1 MGFEWERAMGSVCS
15 GSGKE
20 WENGS
25 RKENGKQSNWR
36 CVFVVLRFVCTK
48 KTKAVAMKMQRRRMG
63 WWDWEVVV
71 GGEGKQ
77 LQLDALFV
85 RCLHITHVCPRHM
98 CAVVERGWE
107 GSEGWGSA
115 CVYVCVCAR
124 DVRCFC
130 SGLFGILLLARG
142 LCYTFL
148 INYKLL
154 QIYLQAGITF
164 ILPHFSAPPPLLTLL
179 IACLFAYR

>member
-1 MGFEWERAMGSVCS
+1 M
-15 GSGKE
+15 
-20 WENGS
+20 
-25 RKENGKQSNWR
+25 
-36 CVFVVLRFVCTK
+36 
-48 KTKAVAMKMQRRRMG
+48 
-63 WWDWEVVV
+63 
-71 GGEGKQ
+71 
-77 LQLDALFV
+77 QLDALFV

-107 GSEGWGSA
+107 GSEGGGSA

-164 ILPHFSAPPPLLTLL
+164 IPPHFPPPHHHFSRSSLH
-179 IACLFAYR
+179 ACLHIASSAQLPNVCSTLTPLLLATTCVLLQCVPGNFVFSA

>member
-1 MGFEWERAMGSVCS
+1 M
-15 GSGKE
+15 
-20 WENGS
+20 
-25 RKENGKQSNWR
+25 
-36 CVFVVLRFVCTK
+36 
-48 KTKAVAMKMQRRRMG
+48 
-63 WWDWEVVV
+63 
-71 GGEGKQ
+71 
-77 LQLDALFV
+77 QLDALFV

-107 GSEGWGSA
+107 GSEGGGSA

-164 ILPHFSAPPPLLTLL
+164 IPPHFPASTTASHAPHCMLVCISLVRLNSPMCVQPFPPVPLATTCVLLQCVPGNFVFSA
-179 IACLFAYR
+179 